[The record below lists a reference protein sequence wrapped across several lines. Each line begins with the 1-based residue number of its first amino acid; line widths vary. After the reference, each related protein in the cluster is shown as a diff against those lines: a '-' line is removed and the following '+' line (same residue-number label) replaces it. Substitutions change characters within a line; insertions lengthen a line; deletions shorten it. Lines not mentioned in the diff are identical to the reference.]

1 MRGNQLTECSPVK
14 VAPYVQIGAGDKG
27 SYGFDPR
34 HVARALI
41 ETGSILRAAEKLG
54 CSASYIRDHHS
65 NLIKAAR
72 KNGVIRSR
80 S

>member
-1 MRGNQLTECSPVK
+1 MRGNQLTDCGPEK
-14 VAPYVQIGAGDKG
+14 IAPYVQVGATEKG

-41 ETGSILRAAEKLG
+41 ETGSISRAAEKLG
-54 CSASYIRDHHS
+54 CSSSYIRDHHS

-80 S
+80 T